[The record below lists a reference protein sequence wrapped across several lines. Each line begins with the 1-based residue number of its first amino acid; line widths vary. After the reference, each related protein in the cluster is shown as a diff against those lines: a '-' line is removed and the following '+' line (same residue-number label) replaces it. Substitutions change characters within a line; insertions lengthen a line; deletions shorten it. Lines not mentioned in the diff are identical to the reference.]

1 MSASHESCA
10 EYYHEDTKYDRKT
23 IHRFQSLDFSSKP
36 APFKD
41 YQTDNPISLMPFLPF
56 NFIPFTRTPLPEPP
70 PQPPYPWGLS
80 ELSQLLFFSYGVT
93 AIIDSPRTEQTFLR
107 AAPSA
112 GGLYPAEVYLA
123 TRDLP
128 FISDGIFH
136 YNGKDHTLAT
146 LYEGNF
152 WPRLSAWTF
161 DHPSFEESNAALIL
175 TGYFDRSAWRY
186 GERGYRRILLDT
198 GHLLGNIILM
208 SYQTGFVPYPLSGFN
223 DQTIN
228 SFLFLGDQKEVVLVV
243 VPLVRL
249 QDAKDNS
256 LSLPFF
262 SSPIIFPY
270 QPPEKPETG
279 DIFRDLHRFSSLG
292 TQPPAVVNTSGS
304 ENERV
309 PAEDSGTRFFPASDP
324 IPLETD
330 FPDFESQIPRALLTR
345 RSGRQFS
352 GEPVDFTQMST
363 ILSFSYREIDAPDPS
378 GTLPVQH
385 FFQPELFTSWLV
397 VNHVTGLESGIYL
410 YDPRGGHVTLMKEGN
425 FQEEIY
431 EAVLSQDLG
440 RDAAFVL
447 IQTADLESLV
457 VQYGDRVYRTLH
469 MDAGQIGERINL
481 AAVHLGLGASGI
493 GGFYDDEVTDLLGLP
508 HQTAVLYITTI
519 GALPG

>member
-1 MSASHESCA
+1 MSASNESCA

-41 YQTDNPISLMPFLPF
+41 YQSDNPISLTPFLPF
-56 NFIPFTRTPLPEPP
+56 NFIPFTRTPLPEAP

-128 FISDGIFH
+128 FIADGIFH
-136 YNGKDHTLAT
+136 YNGKEHTLST
-146 LYEGNF
+146 LYEGDF

-161 DHPSFEESNAALIL
+161 DHPSIEESHAVLIL
-175 TGYFDRSAWRY
+175 SGYFDRSAWRY

-198 GHLLGNIILM
+198 GHLLGNLVLM

-223 DQTIN
+223 DQAMN
-228 SFLFLGDQKEVVLVV
+228 SFLFLGDQKEVVLVAI
-243 VPLVRL
+243 PLVRL
-249 QDAKDNS
+249 QDAREES
-256 LSLPFF
+256 LSLPFYP
-262 SSPIIFPY
+262 SPVVFPY
-270 QPPEKPETG
+270 LPPEHPETG
-279 DIFRDLHRFSSLG
+279 DIFRDLHKFSSLG
-292 TQPPAVVNTSGS
+292 TQPPVIVNPRMPPSGKDDREESLSRFSRTS
-304 ENERV
+304 E
-309 PAEDSGTRFFPASDP
+309 P
-324 IPLETD
+324 IQLEPD
-330 FPDFESQIPRALLTR
+330 MQDFESQIPRILLTR

-352 GEPVDFTQMST
+352 GEPIDFSQLSS
-363 ILSFSYREIDAPDPS
+363 ILSFSYREIDIPEPS

-385 FFQPELFTSWLV
+385 FFQPGLFSSWLV
-397 VNHVTGLESGIYL
+397 VNNVTGLASGIYA
-410 YDPRGGHVTLMKEGN
+410 YDPRGGSLTLMKAGN

-431 EAVLSQDLG
+431 ECVLSQDLG
-440 RDAAFVL
+440 RDAACVL
-447 IQTADLESLV
+447 VQTADLESLV

-481 AAVHLGLGASGI
+481 SAVHLGLGASGI
-493 GGFYDDEVTDLLGLP
+493 GGFYDNEVTDLLGLS

-519 GALPG
+519 GAIPG